1 MSNEYTE
8 DKLVQETTINYFRE
22 TLGWETGYAHNTEV
36 LGKDGSF
43 GREDEK
49 AVILT
54 RHLRNA
60 LETLNPDL
68 PQAAYNEAIETI
80 VSESVSKSLIQTNKE
95 KYEYLKNGIPVSLR
109 NDKGETETLKLKLL
123 DFNTPNDNHFLAIR
137 ELRIQGNPYRRR
149 PDIVGFVNGIPL
161 LFIELKNIHKDI
173 KAAYINNLSDY
184 KDTIPHIFHHNA
196 LIILSNGDEG
206 KIGSVSGKYGHFS
219 EWKRLGEGDKG
230 VVEFETLLK
239 GICTKE
245 NFIDIFENFILF
257 DESSGKTAKII
268 ARNHQFLGVSQAVES
283 VKNRKANQGQL
294 GVFWHTQGS
303 GKSYSM
309 VFFCQ
314 KIHRKFKGNH
324 TFVIV
329 TDRRELDA
337 QIYETFAGT
346 GAVSG
351 RHVRASSGEHLEELL
366 RQDHRYIFTLIH
378 KFNQETETP
387 YSERDDIIVISDEAH
402 RTQYGR
408 LALNMR
414 NALPNAAFI
423 GFTGTPLFEEDEIT
437 RKVFGNYVS
446 TYNFKRAVED
456 GATVPLFYENR
467 GEKLNITDTR
477 INEKIA
483 AKLDEYNLNP
493 DEEARLEK
501 DLSREYH
508 IITAAKRLNKIAKDL
523 VEHHAARW
531 DTGKAMLVCIDK
543 LTAVRMHNLIDKYWK
558 DHIRKLEKEI
568 QNTADDPEESE
579 LKKQLEWMKET
590 EYAVVISEEQNEV
603 RKFQNWELNI
613 IPHRRKMKER
623 DLDKEFKD
631 NSHPFR
637 LAIVCAMWLTGF
649 DVESLSTLYLDKPMK
664 GHALM
669 QAIARANRVY
679 EGKNNGLIV
688 DYIGVLKH
696 LRKALAAYAGT
707 SSGEEPDPPVRP
719 KEDLIQ
725 ELEEVIAET
734 VSFLK
739 TLGFDLQDLLN
750 AEGFNRIKAI
760 KDAVNAVYTT
770 DETKKKFKLL
780 AREVFKKFKAVLPD
794 PVIND
799 FSPRHDAIRIIYQRV
814 QKNEENADISDV
826 MKSLHDI
833 IDSTVESETQIS
845 EPTEDFGKIY
855 DISGIDFEN
864 LRQKFSKS
872 GRKNTAV
879 HSLKDRIKAKL
890 KKMIA
895 QNPLRINYYKHYQDI
910 IQAYNREK
918 DRATIEE
925 TFDKLMEFVK
935 NLSEE
940 DTRAVKENLTEEQLA
955 IFDLLEKPEL
965 STHDRNKIKKTAVI
979 LLETLKKEQLG
990 VDNWREKTATAAGV
1004 RSYIYDYLFVSLPV
1018 ESYSDVEVDEKTEFV
1033 FNHIY
1038 QQYPRADNNVYATA
1052 C

>member
-1 MSNEYTE
+1 MSNDYTE

-54 RHLRNA
+54 RHLRSA
-60 LETLNPDL
+60 LETLNPGL

-196 LIILSNGDEG
+196 LIILSNGNEG

-283 VKNRKANQGQL
+283 VKSRKANQGQL

-378 KFNQETETP
+378 KFNQEAETP

-423 GFTGTPLFEEDEIT
+423 GFTGTLCLRRMKSQEKYSEIT
-437 RKVFGNYVS
+437 S
-446 TYNFKRAVED
+446 PHT
-456 GATVPLFYENR
+456 
-467 GEKLNITDTR
+467 
-477 INEKIA
+477 
-483 AKLDEYNLNP
+483 
-493 DEEARLEK
+493 
-501 DLSREYH
+501 
-508 IITAAKRLNKIAKDL
+508 
-523 VEHHAARW
+523 
-531 DTGKAMLVCIDK
+531 
-543 LTAVRMHNLIDKYWK
+543 
-558 DHIRKLEKEI
+558 
-568 QNTADDPEESE
+568 
-579 LKKQLEWMKET
+579 
-590 EYAVVISEEQNEV
+590 IS
-603 RKFQNWELNI
+603 
-613 IPHRRKMKER
+613 
-623 DLDKEFKD
+623 
-631 NSHPFR
+631 
-637 LAIVCAMWLTGF
+637 
-649 DVESLSTLYLDKPMK
+649 
-664 GHALM
+664 
-669 QAIARANRVY
+669 
-679 EGKNNGLIV
+679 NG
-688 DYIGVLKH
+688 
-696 LRKALAAYAGT
+696 
-707 SSGEEPDPPVRP
+707 PW
-719 KEDLIQ
+719 
-725 ELEEVIAET
+725 
-734 VSFLK
+734 
-739 TLGFDLQDLLN
+739 
-750 AEGFNRIKAI
+750 
-760 KDAVNAVYTT
+760 
-770 DETKKKFKLL
+770 
-780 AREVFKKFKAVLPD
+780 
-794 PVIND
+794 
-799 FSPRHDAIRIIYQRV
+799 
-814 QKNEENADISDV
+814 
-826 MKSLHDI
+826 
-833 IDSTVESETQIS
+833 
-845 EPTEDFGKIY
+845 
-855 DISGIDFEN
+855 
-864 LRQKFSKS
+864 
-872 GRKNTAV
+872 
-879 HSLKDRIKAKL
+879 
-890 KKMIA
+890 
-895 QNPLRINYYKHYQDI
+895 
-910 IQAYNREK
+910 
-918 DRATIEE
+918 
-925 TFDKLMEFVK
+925 
-935 NLSEE
+935 
-940 DTRAVKENLTEEQLA
+940 
-955 IFDLLEKPEL
+955 
-965 STHDRNKIKKTAVI
+965 KTA
-979 LLETLKKEQLG
+979 QPC
-990 VDNWREKTATAAGV
+990 
-1004 RSYIYDYLFVSLPV
+1004 RSFMR
-1018 ESYSDVEVDEKTEFV
+1018 TGAR
-1033 FNHIY
+1033 N
-1038 QQYPRADNNVYATA
+1038 
-1052 C
+1052 